1 MTEDLWREGRPP
13 PRCHR
18 TKNDE
23 PGVGVGGAQGVL
35 GGAAV
40 HGAVEL
46 GWHPLQHQL
55 LAIVLCAAIEE
66 PAPHPGPGKEGLG
79 EDFILW
85 GDGALS
91 DGCRW

>member
-1 MTEDLWREGRPP
+1 MEGEGAPQ
-13 PRCHR
+13 RCH

-46 GWHPLQHQL
+46 GRHPLQHQL
-55 LAIVLCAAIEE
+55 LAIVFGAAVEE
-66 PAPHPGPGKEGLG
+66 PAPHPGPREEGLG

-85 GDGALS
+85 ADGGL
-91 DGCRW
+91 